1 MFFFKKIIV
10 SEFGGM
16 CLLFWALVYSGG
28 KYIIMEIHGK
38 EMLTGNAAGKLRKKI
53 REDAGVG
60 RTGLSGTD

>member
-1 MFFFKKIIV
+1 
-10 SEFGGM
+10 M

-28 KYIIMEIHGK
+28 KYINMEIHGK

-60 RTGLSGTD
+60 RTGLYGTD